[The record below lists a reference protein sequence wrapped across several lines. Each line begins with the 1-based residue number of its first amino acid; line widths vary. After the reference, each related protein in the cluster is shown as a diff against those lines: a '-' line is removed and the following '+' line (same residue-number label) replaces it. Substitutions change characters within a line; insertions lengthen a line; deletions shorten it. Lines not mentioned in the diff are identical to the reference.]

1 MQAVVDA
8 PGFFEFVGAK
18 MGAKPD
24 MLFFAFYCQPA
35 RAARPRDCL
44 YSVHVCTTKHG
55 ARAQLHLHSNEL
67 HLHPNELHLHPNE
80 LHLHLDERMVSR
92 PWSLVLHTWRCRG
105 ALRGAHADC

>member
-67 HLHPNELHLHPNE
+67 HLHPNELHLH
-80 LHLHLDERMVSR
+80 LDERMVSR